1 MPCDNIH
8 ANLFVYFKYI
18 SDFMTH
24 PAKSLSQQAYEAI
37 RYKIVSLE
45 LPPGEVIDESLLR
58 DELGFGRTP
67 IREAL
72 QRLSLEKLVM
82 IVPRRGMFVT
92 EIGIMDLQRLFEVRV
107 EMEALAAQLAA
118 QRGTDAH
125 WQEMGM
131 LLDKLE
137 DSSGHERW
145 IEIDEACHRI
155 IYEAADNKFLY
166 DSLTMMYALS
176 LRLWYYSLSR
186 VGNVESAVSEH
197 RQILEAL
204 QAGAEADSYQLMAQH
219 IRHFQDE
226 IQSVMLGITG

>member
-1 MPCDNIH
+1 
-8 ANLFVYFKYI
+8 
-18 SDFMTH
+18 MTNS
-24 PAKSLSQQAYEAI
+24 AKSLSQQAYEAI
-37 RYKIVSLE
+37 RRKIVSLE

-72 QRLSLEKLVM
+72 QRLALEKLVM

-92 EIGIMDLQRLFEVRV
+92 EIGMMDLQRLFEVRV
-107 EMEALAAQLAA
+107 EMEALTAKLAA
-118 QRGTDAH
+118 QRGTMAH
-125 WQEMGM
+125 WQEMEQ
-131 LLDKLE
+131 LLDAME
-137 DSSGHERW
+137 RSDGHERW

-155 IYEAADNKFLY
+155 IYEAADNKFLL

-186 VGNVESAVSEH
+186 VGNMEAAVSEH
-197 RQILEAL
+197 RQILDAL
-204 QAGAEADSYQLMAQH
+204 RSGADTDAYQLMAQH

-226 IQSVMLGITG
+226 IQSVMLGIAG